1 MVQLGM
7 ILRVIRTIGA
17 PAVVSGAPIAR
28 EAPVAREELVADIMA
43 EFRVF
48 IGELRCA
55 GTERLLKAGVSMTN
69 LHVLSLLSQHGEMSM
84 SRLADLLDVSLSN
97 ATGLMDRMEERALVE
112 RVRVSDDRRIVLV
125 RLTEGGRTTLEE
137 AEIVKGAILERVL
150 GHLDDAQL
158 SRLAQCLTDIHAAVA
173 ADAADE
179 VAGASGRLSSLI
191 AHVNSHAQ
199 PVEAQRPGLEGR
211 EIGS

>member
-17 PAVVSGAPIAR
+17 PTL
-28 EAPVAREELVADIMA
+28 AREELVADIMA
-43 EFRVF
+43 EFHVF

-84 SRLADLLDVSLSN
+84 SRLAELLDVSLSN

-125 RLTEGGRTTLEE
+125 RLTAGGSTTL
-137 AEIVKGAILERVL
+137 
-150 GHLDDAQL
+150 
-158 SRLAQCLTDIHAAVA
+158 
-173 ADAADE
+173 
-179 VAGASGRLSSLI
+179 
-191 AHVNSHAQ
+191 
-199 PVEAQRPGLEGR
+199 
-211 EIGS
+211 